1 MIKIWGGPAISKA
14 AQTQLLRGEGLGPQV
29 PSPSFAILPC
39 KTVGLLGRQGL
50 VIFHQG
56 SPHLEHPSV
65 VFISTWTSINM
76 T

>member
-1 MIKIWGGPAISKA
+1 MIKILGDPAISKA
-14 AQTQLLRGEGLGPQV
+14 TQTQLLRGEGLGPRV

-39 KTVGLLGRQGL
+39 KTVGVLGPQGL

-56 SPHLEHPSV
+56 SPHLEHPSA
-65 VFISTWTSINM
+65 VFISTWTSINV